1 MYIENKNTLAFNK
14 LANANK
20 FYAFFICRLF
30 VVYLLPLI
38 IKVLYWYFLFTLQY
52 NGTHIYT
59 NTDTHALIQRRN
71 TENNSE
77 QPTTLDFVL

>member
-38 IKVLYWYFLFTLQY
+38 IKVLYWYFSIYFAVQRH
-52 NGTHIYT
+52 THIYKYRHAC
-59 NTDTHALIQRRN
+59 THTATKYGKQL
-71 TENNSE
+71 
-77 QPTTLDFVL
+77 